1 MGFFT
6 RLERNALW
14 LLQNQS
20 WSPSSV
26 RNLVKMQCP
35 SWMARRKLL
44 FGDPTWSFF
53 AKFCL
58 HLRLLIQLVPR
69 YGKPIFDSSPAPC
82 ATWPMLFGA
91 IFVVPPPPHPTCSAV
106 TLAISLGSPLL
117 AQLSKL
123 YFGVVFL
130 HFRLL
135 VQLVRRA
142 HLTF

>member
-6 RLERNALW
+6 RLMRNAFFASS
-14 LLQNQS
+14 NRS

-26 RNLVKMQCP
+26 RNLTKMQCP

-44 FGDPTWSFF
+44 LGNPTWSFF
-53 AKFCL
+53 AKNCL

-69 YGKPIFDSSPAPC
+69 YGKPIFDSSPTPC
-82 ATWPMLFGA
+82 ATWPILFGV

-117 AQLSKL
+117 AQLSEL
-123 YFGVVFL
+123 YFGMVFL
-130 HFRLL
+130 HLRLL
-135 VQLVRRA
+135 IQRFR
-142 HLTF
+142 